1 MMKFSVI
8 VPVYNR
14 PEEIAEL
21 LQSLSLQEVKPLE
34 VIIVEDGSTQK
45 CEYIIEAFLGQL
57 EIRYFFIENIGQGFA
72 RNFGMSKAKGD
83 FFVLF
88 DSDCIIPKHY
98 FSVLEKAILKRK
110 LDAFGGPDAAGKD
123 FSPIQKAMNYS
134 MTSVLTTG
142 GIRGKLKDV
151 SKYQARGYNMGLSK
165 EAFHQSKGFVDPNR
179 GEDIELSLRLKKLGF
194 RLELIEEA
202 YVYHKRKNTLASFF
216 KQSYS
221 FGQNRINISRF
232 HADAIKIVH
241 LLPLFF
247 LLFWFCLLLG
257 LFVFPDSALI
267 ISGIVLLGIWKIS
280 ILVHST
286 LINNSLIVGVL
297 SVITS
302 FGQLSAY
309 GLGLLSES
317 VKKLLKG

>member
-1 MMKFSVI
+1 MKFSVI
-8 VPVYNR
+8 IPVYNR

-21 LQSLSLQEVKPLE
+21 LQSLFLQEEQPME

-45 CEYIIEAFLGQL
+45 CENLLADFSGQIL
-57 EIRYFFIENIGQGFA
+57 IRYFFIPNIGQGFA
-72 RNFGMSKAKGD
+72 RNYGMNQANGD

-88 DSDCIIPKHY
+88 DSDCIIPKQY
-98 FSVLEKAILKRK
+98 FRVLKEAILSRE
-110 LDAFGGPDAAGKD
+110 LDAFGGPDAAGLD

-151 SKYQARGYNMGLSK
+151 SKYQARGYNMGMSRK
-165 EAFHQSKGFVDPNR
+165 AFHQSKGFIDPNR

-216 KQSYS
+216 KQSYT

-247 LLFWFCLLLG
+247 LLYWFCLLLG
-257 LFVFPDSALI
+257 IFVFPDSDLL

-280 ILVHST
+280 ILIHST
-286 LINNSLIVGVL
+286 LSNNSLIVGVL

-309 GLGLLSES
+309 GLGLLSET
-317 VKKLLKG
+317 VKKFFKG